1 MCSICDII
9 YPSYHFRL
17 VGRLNNV
24 KTFDYSFLVDIQLPV
39 KFITIVGSI
48 YELRE
53 RMNWRKGQKKYDE
66 KFADLENL
74 TKIQSVKHSNT
85 PESLEV
91 ADKRINGIIY
101 QNSPPAQNNKVEVG
115 IAGYHNAV
123 NLIYAKHTTL
133 DVRKDDILKIH
144 KTLWSYYSDSS
155 VSVGN
160 YRRTSIPDKEGE
172 TIVWYTAPLPEIVQN
187 MEQLEQAYID
197 ARRNDNI
204 NKLLLIPCL
213 ALDFL
218 SVRPFDKDSNGR
230 MAMLLSLLLLYK
242 NGFGMVRYISF
253 EEQIHRNPMY
263 QQVINVSLAK
273 QESQDNDDY
282 IPFIEQFLTTV
293 LSCYTELEGQ
303 FPKLSDSKLP
313 TVQQIGNII
322 GDSPVAISKNKIQE
336 LLPHLSVTTIEKH
349 LGYLVRNGIIEKV
362 GKAQNTKY
370 VKK

>member
-1 MCSICDII
+1 M
-9 YPSYHFRL
+9 
-17 VGRLNNV
+17 

-53 RMNWRKGQKKYDE
+53 RVNWRKGQKKYDE

-91 ADKRINGIIY
+91 ADKRINEIIY
-101 QNSPPAQNNKVEVG
+101 QNSPLAQSNKVEAG
-115 IAGYHNAV
+115 IAGYHKAV
-123 NLIYAKHTTL
+123 NFIYAEYTTL

-144 KTLWSYYSDSS
+144 IEFGGDGKYSKPIRE
-155 VSVGN
+155 GN
-160 YRRTSIPDKEGE
+160 IHSHVDLSPTMK
-172 TIVWYTAPLPEIVQN
+172 L
-187 MEQLEQAYID
+187 LEQAYTD

-204 NKLLLIPCL
+204 NKLLLIPCVI
-213 ALDFL
+213 LDFL
-218 SVRPFDKDSNGR
+218 SVSPFNKDISDI
-230 MAMLLSLLLLYK
+230 MAILLSLLLLYK
-242 NGFGMVRYISF
+242 NGFDMVRYISF

-263 QQVINVSLAK
+263 QQAINASLAK
-273 QESQDNDDY
+273 QESKDSGNY

-293 LSCYTELEGQ
+293 LSCYIELEGH
-303 FPKLSDSKLP
+303 FPKLNDSKLL
-313 TVQQIGNII
+313 TVQQIENII
-322 GDSPVAISKNKIQE
+322 GDSPVAISKNKIRE
-336 LLPHLSVTTIEKH
+336 LLPHFSVTTIEKH
-349 LGYLVRNGIIEKV
+349 LGDLVRNGIIEKV